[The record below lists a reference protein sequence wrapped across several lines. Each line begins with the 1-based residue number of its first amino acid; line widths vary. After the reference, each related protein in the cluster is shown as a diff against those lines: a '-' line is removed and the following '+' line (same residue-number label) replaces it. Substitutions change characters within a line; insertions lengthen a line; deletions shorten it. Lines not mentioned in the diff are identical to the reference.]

1 MPANH
6 AAVHT
11 KRSAWRLALLVA
23 VGVLVLLLCWATW
36 VAVRGAIAKG
46 DLDRSAA
53 LIANLKQQISHN
65 NIGGAQQSARELSAN
80 LDEAR
85 DLSDDPLW
93 RGSEWVP
100 GAGPNLVAVRQVC
113 ETLARVSDRA
123 IIPASRILGSVS
135 PSQFKPAAGAID
147 IKPLVQAR
155 PTIAEADVA
164 VKNALAEARGI
175 RTDGT
180 IGQIGGAVEKVVHE
194 LDQASHALT
203 AIDQAAAVLPPLL
216 GEDGP
221 RNYLLLFQNNAE
233 SRSTGG
239 IPGAL
244 AVIHAEAGHISLA
257 AQASAAAF
265 PGFPRPVS
273 TIPVETQGIYGA
285 IVGQYVQDVTLTPQ
299 FPLTASLAR
308 EMWRQ
313 KFGTE
318 VDGVI
323 SIDPVALGY
332 VLGATGP
339 IVLPTGDSMTS
350 ANAVKLLLSD
360 SYARY
365 NGGQQKDEFFTE
377 AASAVFSK
385 VSKGEFDPK
394 AMIGAFMKAGAE
406 HRILMWSADP
416 SEQATIGTS
425 ALGGTLPTSTPTAPA
440 FGVYLNDATGAK
452 MDYYLDVKTA
462 VGQSVCRKD
471 RRPTWTISI
480 SLTNN
485 APANASTKLSPYVTG
500 GGDFG
505 VPPGQVRTNVAVYAP
520 PGSLFAGST
529 ITGIPASVHTAADS
543 TYPVGLA
550 TTQLA
555 PGESTTIRMQFL
567 GDSHMSGTPTID
579 QTPVIDLHPTTQM
592 TVPCGQLARGG
603 K

>member
-6 AAVHT
+6 AAVRPR
-11 KRSAWRLALLVA
+11 RSAWRLTLLVA
-23 VGVLVLLLCWATW
+23 VGVLVLALCWVAW

-46 DLDRSAA
+46 DLDRSAELVA
-53 LIANLKQQISHN
+53 SLKQQITHN
-65 NIGGAQQSARELSAN
+65 DIGAAQQSARQLSAR

-85 DLSDDPLW
+85 DLTDDPLW
-93 RGSEWVP
+93 RGAEWVP
-100 GAGPNLVAVRQVC
+100 AAGPNLVAVRRVC
-113 ETLARVSDRA
+113 EALAEVSDRA
-123 IIPASRILGSVS
+123 ILPASRILSSVTLS
-135 PSQFKPAAGAID
+135 HFKPVAGAID
-147 IKPLVQAR
+147 ISPLVKAR
-155 PTIAEADVA
+155 PTISEAELA
-164 VKNALAEARGI
+164 VKNALTQARGI

-180 IGQIGGAVEKVVHE
+180 MKQIGGAIDKVVHE
-194 LDQASHALT
+194 LGQASQALT
-203 AIDQAAAVLPPLL
+203 ALDQAANVLPPLV
-216 GEDGP
+216 GGDGP

-233 SRSTGG
+233 LRSTGG

-244 AVIHAEAGHISLA
+244 AVIHAEAGHLSLS

-265 PGFPRPVS
+265 PGFPHPVG
-273 TIPVETQGIYGA
+273 TIPVETQGIYGS

-313 KFGTE
+313 KFGTV

-332 VLGATGP
+332 ILGATGP
-339 IVLPTGDSMTS
+339 ISLPSGDSLTS

-365 NGGQQKDEFFTE
+365 NGGQQKDDFFAQ

-394 AMIGAFMKAGAE
+394 AMIGAFVKAGAE
-406 HRILMWSADP
+406 HRILMWSAHA
-416 SEQATIGTS
+416 SEQAAIGS
-425 ALGGTLPTSTPTAPA
+425 SPLAGTLPTSTPAAPA

-462 VGQSVCRKD
+462 IGQSTCRKD
-471 RRPTWTISI
+471 KRPTWTISVT
-480 SLTNN
+480 LTNT
-485 APANASTKLSPYVTG
+485 APANASTTLPPYVTG

-520 PGSLFAGST
+520 PGSLFAGWTST
-529 ITGIPASVHTAADS
+529 GVPTNVHTAADA

-550 TTQLA
+550 ATQLA

-567 GDSHMSGTPTID
+567 GERQMSGAPTVY
-579 QTPVIDLHPTTQM
+579 QTPVIDLHPTSQLAM
-592 TVPCGQLARGG
+592 SCGQVVQGG